1 MTYFSAYTTL
11 SPVKKAGI
19 IIAIL
24 ILLYAIGGFL
34 VAPAVIKSKAPA
46 IIAEQLGRKATVEQ
60 IRLNPFALSLTLR
73 DFELADVDGERFIG
87 FKELYVN
94 FQLSSIFRRALIFA
108 EISLTAP
115 DGLVKVLPDGSL
127 NVSDLLTTS
136 TQSNPSQAQSSELP
150 PVLVSQ
156 LRIEEGRF
164 TFKDLSLATPY
175 EETFFPIQLTLNNF
189 GTRKDSQSP
198 YSFTASTVAGG
209 VISWEGDLSI
219 NPLGSQGRLAI
230 NKLDTPS
237 LWKYIQ
243 DYVNFEVVSGT
254 VDLSGRY
261 RMAQKGDAF
270 ALELTEGELQLG
282 ELIVAEKE
290 SATRVFS
297 LPSLSVSGTEVDVKN
312 KQVVVAAVASKG
324 ARVNGWLGADGKFM
338 AETVFSLADL
348 QERFGQSS
356 GSSDEPRVD
365 AKPWTI
371 NIRKVNLEDY
381 AVNFEDRTLKT
392 PKRITLESIKVD
404 LKNVSNEKDSLA
416 EITAAFKSNQTGTA
430 RVEGVFGINPVS
442 TDVALKITRDSVK
455 PMQPYVDAVAPV
467 ELASGTISLDGRV
480 KYRALPGDGPKVRL
494 EGEASIENLKTVDRR
509 NSEVLYSLKSLTVQG
524 LALDVGPNALSISEV
539 SLSEPDFKIAISPD
553 GEINV
558 VTILSVKDETSKQGE
573 TGKKVESLLDKV
585 VKYITLHL
593 QGPMPIS
600 IDTVR
605 VENGAL
611 DFSDLFIKP
620 KFAADAKNL
629 RGRVE
634 GLSSK
639 PSTRANVLLEG
650 AVNKYAPV
658 RISGQI
664 NPLTEEKY
672 ADLTMSFENFDLT
685 STSPYAG
692 KFAGYTV
699 EKGKL
704 SLELKYKV
712 SGNKFSGKNRIVVK
726 QLTLG
731 ERVDSPEATD
741 LPVSLA
747 VALLKDPNG
756 NIELNVPVKG
766 DIDDPHFDFGKVIAS
781 TLKNT
786 FTKLVS
792 SPFTILGSLAGGGG
806 EDLNNIE
813 FEFGS
818 AKLAPQQIE
827 KLDKLAEALSDRP
840 ALLLKIEGTADKKKD
855 GEALTEAELLAEL
868 KREKRYHLRRAG
880 EPVPADAEKI
890 SLSSADY
897 RRYIKKL
904 YLKRFREAPETLLSA
919 ESNTSDNNA
928 SSIDSDPVVAA
939 AKRRL
944 MESMAFGET
953 ELEAL
958 AQKRATQIRD
968 YLIQQNKVSE
978 ERVVAVLA
986 RVDNVAN
993 EDTVPTN
1000 LILAGS

>member
-1 MTYFSAYTTL
+1 MSYFSAYTTL
-11 SPVKKAGI
+11 SPVKKSGI
-19 IIAIL
+19 VIA
-24 ILLYAIGGFL
+24 LLVFFYAIGGFL

-60 IRLNPFALSLTLR
+60 VRLNPFALSLTLR

-87 FKELYVN
+87 FEELYVN
-94 FQLSSIFRRALIFA
+94 FQLSSIFRRALTFA

-115 DGLVKVLPDGSL
+115 DGLVKVLADGNL
-127 NVSDLLTTS
+127 NVSDLFTTS
-136 TQSNPSQAQSSELP
+136 TQSKPSQAQSSELP

-156 LRIEEGRF
+156 LRIERGRF

-189 GTRKDSQSP
+189 GTRQGSQSP

-209 VISWEGDLSI
+209 VISWEGNLSI

-230 NKLDTPS
+230 NKLDTPR
-237 LWKYIQ
+237 LWEYIQ
-243 DYVNFEVVSGT
+243 DYVNFELVSGT

-261 RMAQKGDAF
+261 QVAQKGDTF
-270 ALELTEGELQLG
+270 VIQLTEGELQLG
-282 ELIVAEKE
+282 ELVVAEKE
-290 SATRVFS
+290 SETRVFS
-297 LPSLSVSGTEVDVKN
+297 VPSLSVIGTEVDVKS
-312 KQVVVAAVASKG
+312 KEVVVAAVASKG
-324 ARVNGWLGADGKFM
+324 ARINGWLGPDGKFM
-338 AETVFSLADL
+338 AETVFSLTGL
-348 QERFGQSS
+348 QERFGHLS
-356 GSSDEPRVD
+356 GSSDEPQAD

-371 NIRKVNLEDY
+371 NIRQVNLEDY
-381 AVNFEDRTLKT
+381 AANFEDRTLAT
-392 PKRITLESIKVD
+392 PKRIAFDSIKVD

-416 EITAAFKSNQTGTA
+416 EINAALTINQTGTA
-430 RVEGVFGINPVS
+430 QIDGEFGINPVS
-442 TDVALKITRDSVK
+442 TDIALKIDRDSVK

-467 ELASGTISLDGRV
+467 ELASGTISLDSRV
-480 KYRALPGDGPKVRL
+480 RYRPLPGDGPKVRL
-494 EGEASIENLKTVDRR
+494 EGRVRVENLKTVDRR
-509 NSEVLYSLKSLTVQG
+509 NSEVLYSLKSFTVQG

-539 SLSEPDFKIAISPD
+539 VIDEPDFKVAISPD

-558 VTILSVKDETSKQGE
+558 VTILTVKDETPKQVE

-585 VKYITLHL
+585 VKYITFHL

-600 IDTVR
+600 IDTIS

-620 KFAADAKNL
+620 KFAADARNL

-634 GLSSK
+634 GLSYE
-639 PSTRANVLLEG
+639 PSTRANVLLQGE
-650 AVNKYAPV
+650 VNKYAPV
-658 RISGQI
+658 KISGQV

-672 ADLTMSFENFDLT
+672 ADLTVSFENFDLT

-704 SLELKYKV
+704 SLELNYKV
-712 SGNKFSGKNRIVVK
+712 SGNKFSGRNRIVVK

-731 ERVDSPEATD
+731 ERVDSPDATD

-756 NIELNVPVKG
+756 NIELNVPVEG
-766 DIDDPHFDFGKVIAS
+766 DIDDPHFEFGKIIAS

-792 SPFTILGSLAGGGG
+792 SPFAILGSLAGGGG

-840 ALLLKIEGTADKKKD
+840 ALLLKIEATADRKKD
-855 GEALTEAELLAEL
+855 GEALTEAELLDQL

-880 EPVPADAEKI
+880 EAVPVDAERI

-897 RRYIKKL
+897 RRYIKTL
-904 YLKRFREAPETLLSA
+904 YLKRFKEKPETLLSA
-919 ESNTSDNNA
+919 EYNSSGNNP
-928 SSIDSDPVVAA
+928 SSIDSDAVVAA

-944 MESMAFGET
+944 LESMEVDET

-978 ERVVAVLA
+978 ERVIALLA
-986 RVDNVAN
+986 KVDNVAN
-993 EDTVPTN
+993 EDSVPTN
-1000 LILAGS
+1000 LILAGL